1 MNLLSFALGNLYRR
15 PARAVLTVSAIS
27 LGIAAV
33 VALTGIAWGFEASW
47 QKANDVRGTDL
58 IVTRIA
64 SENAMPSPFRAE
76 RVEQALKDYPHVR
89 QVVGLLS
96 EMLSVGENSPPLFVF
111 GWAYGSYLWEHLK
124 LVDGRWSSADTEP
137 VVVIGSLA
145 AELLH
150 KKIADTLE
158 IEGQEFRVVGVFESP
173 AVIENGAVLM
183 TLSLAQQIL
192 DKPGKV
198 NILNVKLDGA
208 GSERDIAGFKQRV
221 HDTLPGFVA
230 ITSGEL
236 VGKNTVVRIS
246 KAMSHATILIA
257 GLVGAL
263 VVFNTMLMSI
273 NERTREIGILLTVG
287 WQRRTIM
294 KLVFCESVILTLA
307 GGLIGILLGIA
318 ITGILEHLEVM
329 RGKIDAVFSP
339 SFLAAVVL
347 LSVLLGIAGGLFPA
361 LKAARLRPAQ
371 ALWHE

>member
-1 MNLLSFALGNLYRR
+1 MNLLSLAFGNIYRR
-15 PARAVLTVSAIS
+15 PARAGLTVSAIS

-47 QKANDVRGTDL
+47 QKANDARGTDL

-76 RVEQALKDYPHVR
+76 RVQEALKGYPHVQ

-96 EMLSVGENSPPLFVF
+96 EMLSVGEGSPPVFVF
-111 GWAYGSYLWEHLK
+111 GWAYGSYLWDHLK
-124 LVDGRWSSADTEP
+124 LVDGRWASADTEP

-150 KKIADTLE
+150 KSVGDRLE
-158 IEGQEFRVVGVFESP
+158 IEGQQFSVAGVFESP
-173 AVIENGAVLM
+173 AAIENGAVVMSL
-183 TLSLAQQIL
+183 TLAQQIL

-198 NILNVKLDGA
+198 NILNVKVDESATPADLA
-208 GSERDIAGFKQRV
+208 QFKSQVRA
-221 HDTLPGFVA
+221 TLPGFVA

-287 WQRRTIM
+287 WQRRTVM
-294 KLVFCESVILTLA
+294 QLVFYESVILTLA
-307 GGLIGILLGIA
+307 GGLIGILVGIA
-318 ITGILEHLEVM
+318 ITGILEHMEVM

-339 SFLAAVVL
+339 SFLVAVVG

>member
-1 MNLLSFALGNLYRR
+1 MNLLSLAFGNIYRR
-15 PARAVLTVSAIS
+15 PARAGLTVSAIS

-47 QKANDVRGTDL
+47 QKANDARGTDL

-64 SENAMPSPFRAE
+64 SENAMPSPFRAQ
-76 RVEQALKDYPHVR
+76 RVQEALQGYPQVR

-96 EMLSVGENSPPLFVF
+96 EMLSVGENSPPVFVF
-111 GWAYGSYLWEHLK
+111 GWASGSYLWDHLK
-124 LVDGRWSSADTEP
+124 LVAGRWSGADTEP
-137 VVVIGSLA
+137 VVVIGALA

-150 KKIADTLE
+150 KGVDDTLE
-158 IEGQEFRVVGVFESP
+158 IEGQQFRVAGIFESP
-173 AVIENGAVLM
+173 AVIENGAVVMSL
-183 TLSLAQQIL
+183 TLAQQIL

-198 NILNVKLDGA
+198 NILNVKLDESA
-208 GSERDIAGFKQRV
+208 AEADLAAFKARV
-221 HDTLPGFVA
+221 HDTLPGFIA

-263 VVFNTMLMSI
+263 IVFNTMLMSI

-294 KLVFCESVILTLA
+294 QLVFCESLILTLA
-307 GGLIGILLGIA
+307 GGLIGIVVGIA
-318 ITGILEHLEVM
+318 MTGILEHLEVM

-339 SFLAAVVL
+339 AFLLGVVG

-371 ALWHE
+371 ALRHE